1 MTSRLLA
8 RLGLRRLPHSV
19 SFAVG
24 VISVLVAGVLLARAI
39 DTEDLATSGAA
50 MSAAPL
56 SVLIAL
62 GAFGLAFVVRAALW
76 VRVLPGLRF
85 RDALAGINL
94 ALGAN
99 HVLPLRLGEPMRIV
113 SVVRRTDTSFEAAT
127 ASTVTLRA
135 ADIAAVAVIGVVLG
149 PTLFARLIGPW
160 GIAVFAVVV
169 AIGAGGL
176 VWLRRV
182 ARRTADGEGRRTIR
196 LPGPVVAIGSMVA
209 WLLEAVLV
217 WQCAHFAG
225 LDISFTDAVLVTTVA
240 VAAQTFAI
248 APSGLGTYEAASVAA
263 YAALGF
269 DPGPALAAA
278 LTAHALKTLYSFV
291 VGGIAALRP
300 APSLLGHLR
309 LPAENAAI
317 IALATAGPDDGHPP
331 PDGGTRPAE
340 PLAPIVLFLPAHDEE
355 ASVAGVV
362 RRVPREVLG
371 HPVECLVIDDGSTDA
386 TAERAAA
393 AGAEVVALGTNQGL
407 GAAVRRGLREGADR
421 GAAAVVFCD
430 ADGEYAPEELAVL
443 IAPILVGDADYVIG
457 SRFSGTIEHM
467 HPHRRLGNVVLTRAL
482 SFAARRRLTD
492 GQSGYRALS
501 PRAAADAEIVH
512 DFNYAQVLTLD
523 LLAKGFRYAEVPITY
538 RFRTEG
544 RSFIRLGRYLRTV
557 TPAVYREINGSM
569 PRPPAVAVPVATS

>member
-149 PTLFARLIGPW
+149 PTLFARLIGLW

-169 AIGAGGL
+169 AVGVGG
-176 VWLRRV
+176 VIWLRRV

-196 LPGPVVAIGSMVA
+196 LPGPVVAIGSMAA

-291 VGGIAALRP
+291 VGGIAVFRP

-317 IALATAGPDDGHPP
+317 IASATTGTDDRHPP
-331 PDGGTRPAE
+331 EEGMRPAE
-340 PLAPIVLFLPAHDEE
+340 PLAPVVLFLPAHDEE

-362 RRVPREVLG
+362 RRVPDHVLG
-371 HPVECLVIDDGSTDA
+371 HPVDCLVIDDGSTDA

-393 AGAEVVALGTNQGL
+393 AGAEVVPMGTNQGL

-443 IAPILVGDADYVIG
+443 VAPILAGDADYVIG
-457 SRFSGTIEHM
+457 SRFNGTIEHM
-467 HPHRRLGNVVLTRAL
+467 QPHRRFGNVVLTRAL

-557 TPAVYREINGSM
+557 TPAVYREINGST